1 MSPHARWRNPRIV
14 NPANANREEELA
26 GGLKNAL
33 ERGATLQQAK
43 QSFLNSGYS
52 PQEIQ
57 NAIQKMHSTSTQ
69 IIKPIKQESPIQT
82 PIQTPIQPPIK
93 PLAQQTQALPQQTP
107 APIQT
112 PTKKYSPTTTI
123 IILSIVGVIIIII
136 SLVVGLFWNNIF

>member
-82 PIQTPIQPPIK
+82 PIQTPIK